1 MGDSW
6 DTTNGK
12 RHRKKMKET
21 EPSIEEKDWVFLFP
35 FLGLYIVDFLG
46 IQTPQKLLSY
56 NEKQS
61 E

>member
-12 RHRKKMKET
+12 INSKKMKEN
-21 EPSIEEKDWVFLFP
+21 ERSIEEKDWVFSFP

-46 IQTPQKLLSY
+46 IQTP
-56 NEKQS
+56 
-61 E
+61 